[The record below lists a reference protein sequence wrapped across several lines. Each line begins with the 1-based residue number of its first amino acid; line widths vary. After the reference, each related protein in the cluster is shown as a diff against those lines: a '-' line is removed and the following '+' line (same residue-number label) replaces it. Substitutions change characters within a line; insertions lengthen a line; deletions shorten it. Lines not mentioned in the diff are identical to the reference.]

1 MKKEPIGITF
11 HQLRIFWTVAQ
22 ASSFTKASK
31 ILGLAQPSLS
41 QQIAKLE
48 EEVGTQ
54 LFKRGKTN
62 MSLTDAGAFLQQRAE
77 NILSGV
83 EETMVGLRQYGSGQR
98 GLLSIGLLSSVARN
112 LLPHVSQRLYKDF
125 PNIELNILEVAPAE
139 AIDLLYGRQLSI
151 AVLAEDSV
159 AKSRLAFSKYELFSD
174 PYVLAVPKSIDLSKV
189 HKLQDLKN
197 KEEKNILNNVIE
209 FEFGNQ
215 HKRRIA
221 EWFLDVL
228 PESRSIARTRT
239 YEVALSMVQSGR
251 GIAVVPALAAR
262 IGNQNLDFNVNLY
275 LTNLSERKIVAL
287 MPSQYTRIEPYKTFI
302 SALIDSGKNL
312 KLPKINKVPPILESL
327 SVKDDN

>member
-112 LLPHVSQRLYKDF
+112 LLPLVSQRLYKDF
-125 PNIELNILEVAPAE
+125 PKIELNILEVAPAE

-189 HKLQDLKN
+189 RKLQDLKD

-215 HKRRIA
+215 HKG
-221 EWFLDVL
+221 ELLNGFWMFC
-228 PESRSIARTRT
+228 
-239 YEVALSMVQSGR
+239 QS
-251 GIAVVPALAAR
+251 
-262 IGNQNLDFNVNLY
+262 QD
-275 LTNLSERKIVAL
+275 
-287 MPSQYTRIEPYKTFI
+287 Q
-302 SALIDSGKNL
+302 
-312 KLPKINKVPPILESL
+312 
-327 SVKDDN
+327 